1 MNWKEIFKLP
11 ESCTLNIPI
20 TKVSLKEQ
28 DGITISESKLLD
40 GSDVQSIRIF
50 GVVSKGNANIPEWLD
65 ATQSFVEVYFISV
78 SLRSE
83 VYEKNYKPVARLI
96 HKLIPHH
103 CVVIS
108 QSDDELVFH
117 ISLSTKNINK
127 NDNRLRV
134 IADEIFSVEIDS
146 GQHDF
151 LNALSFARANTLQLK
166 SFYDYYL
173 QIIKNYNLI
182 DLTKEFKIRNYERT
196 EELLSINDSVENYQ
210 KEINTHLKQLKS
222 VTQMN
227 EKVKINSEIHELK
240 KKISELKVKIDH
252 YGKD

>member
-11 ESCTLNIPI
+11 ENCSLNIPI
-20 TKVSLKEQ
+20 TKVSLKNQ

-40 GSDVQSIRIF
+40 GSNVQSIRIF

-78 SLRSE
+78 NLRGE
-83 VYEKNYKPVARLI
+83 VYEKNYKSVARLI

-108 QSDDELVFH
+108 QSDDELVSH

-134 IADEIFSVEIDS
+134 ISDELFSIVLSES
-146 GQHDF
+146 QQEF
-151 LNALSFARANTLQLK
+151 LNALSFSRANTLNLK

-182 DLTKEFKIRNYERT
+182 DLTKQFKIRNYERT
-196 EELLSINDSVENYQ
+196 EELLTINESVENYQ
-210 KEINTHLKQLKS
+210 TEINTHLKQLKS
-222 VTQMN
+222 ITQMS
-227 EKVKINSEIHELK
+227 EKVRINSEIHDLKQKINELK
-240 KKISELKVKIDH
+240 AKIEN
-252 YGKD
+252 GKD

>member
-65 ATQSFVEVYFISV
+65 STQSFVEVYFISV

-83 VYEKNYKPVARLI
+83 VYEKNYKPVVRLI

-108 QSDDELVFH
+108 QSDDELVSH

-134 IADEIFSVEIDS
+134 ISDELFSVSIDGKTKRIS
-146 GQHDF
+146 
-151 LNALSFARANTLQLK
+151 K
-166 SFYDYYL
+166 S
-173 QIIKNYNLI
+173 IIFFNI
-182 DLTKEFKIRNYERT
+182 
-196 EELLSINDSVENYQ
+196 
-210 KEINTHLKQLKS
+210 
-222 VTQMN
+222 
-227 EKVKINSEIHELK
+227 
-240 KKISELKVKIDH
+240 
-252 YGKD
+252 